1 MKTPL
6 VAFTWLAL
14 GCACALALHEKNAGP
29 AKVELKFRP
38 PAPAPLT
45 PEQQL
50 ATFKVEKG
58 WRVELVACEPMV
70 QSPVAAAFD
79 ERGRLFVVEMRGYM
93 QDLKGGG
100 EKDPNG
106 RISVLE
112 DTDGDGKMDKATV
125 FADGLVMPRAVMPV
139 AGGALVAAPPYL
151 WHMKD
156 TDGDGRADT
165 KTVVA
170 DDYGKEGGQPEH
182 MANAPT
188 WALDNH
194 VYSSGYASRFRFTG
208 GQWKKLTGGLGRGQW
223 GLCQDDVGRLY
234 FNYNSDLL
242 RTDLLQTEAY
252 SRNPLLRTAAGINH
266 KAMVAQDVFPSHP
279 TPGVN
284 RGYDGKTLREDGT
297 LTKATA
303 TCGAGVYRGDGLGAA
318 FSGSV
323 LIPEPAGN
331 LVKRLTLSEKDGVV
345 TAADPHPG
353 KEFLTSTDE
362 RFRPV
367 QSLNAPDGTMLI
379 VDLYRGIIQHEA
391 FLTHYLVANIEDRK
405 LVTPFDR
412 GRIWR
417 VVRDGASRPAAFRMP
432 SDAAGLVEALTHAN
446 GWVRDTAQR
455 LIVERSAT
463 EAAPALRA
471 LATKADAPALARLH
485 ALWTLEGLA
494 SFDAATARAALKD
507 PDARVRAGAVRA
519 APAEVMAEIAG
530 LSADK
535 DAGVLAQVAV
545 RLSASNL
552 PVTDDALAWTL
563 LRRGDNVLVREG
575 ALTGIRGREPSIAR
589 IIADKSGAKPP
600 KAALEALRSL
610 ASMVAQAGKA
620 DPFEAMLMLA
630 DEKPAVRLA
639 LAQGLAQT
647 AAGKGAQKPKP
658 LWLDGASVALASL
671 KSSLKSGDGA
681 KALAAIDARL
691 VWVGKPG
698 APPPPKIAPL
708 NAAQQAAFEKGRT
721 IYGSLCGG
729 CHQPHGYGLEGLAP
743 PLVDSEWVLGSPDVT
758 ARIIMHGLNGPV
770 KVGGRTWDLA
780 MPPMLQLSD
789 DDVAAVLTYVRR
801 EWEHTASPVAP
812 AFVKDVRAKFSDR
825 TAGWTAE
832 ELKPRARK

>member
-6 VAFTWLAL
+6 VALAWLAL
-14 GCACALALHEKNAGP
+14 GSACALALHEKNAGP
-29 AKVELKFRP
+29 AKVELKFRL

-58 WRVELVACEPMV
+58 WRVELVAAEPMV

-100 EKDPNG
+100 EKEPNG

-112 DTDGDGKMDKATV
+112 DTDGDGRMDKATV
-125 FADGLVMPRAVMPV
+125 FVDGLVMPRAVMPV
-139 AGGALVAAPPYL
+139 DGGALVAAPPYL
-151 WHMKD
+151 WFMKD
-156 TDGDGRADT
+156 TDGDGRADK

-188 WALDNH
+188 WAIDNH
-194 VYSSGYASRFRFTG
+194 VYSSGYASRLRLTG
-208 GQWKKLTGGLGRGQW
+208 GQWKKLAGGLGRGQW

-242 RTDLLQTEAY
+242 RADLLQAEAY
-252 SRNPLLRTAAGINH
+252 ARNPLLRTAAGINH
-266 KAMVAQDVFPSHP
+266 KVMLAQDVWPSHP

-284 RGYDGKTLREDGT
+284 RGYDGKTLRPDGS
-297 LTKATA
+297 LTRATA
-303 TCGAGVYRGDGLGAA
+303 SCGAGVYRGDGLGAA
-318 FSGSV
+318 FAGSA

-331 LVKRLTLSEKDGVV
+331 LVKRVVLTEKEGVV

-353 KEFLTSTDE
+353 SEFLTSTDE

-367 QSLNAPDGTMLI
+367 QTLNSPDGTMLI

-417 VVRDGASRPAAFRMP
+417 VVRDGAPRPAAFRLP
-432 SDAAGLVEALTHAN
+432 TDSPGLIGALSHPN

-455 LIVERSAT
+455 LLVERADAA
-463 EAAPALRA
+463 AAPGLRA

-485 ALWTLEGLA
+485 ALWTLDGMGAL
-494 SFDAATARAALKD
+494 DGVTARTALKD
-507 PDARVRAGAVRA
+507 QDARVRAAAVRT
-519 APAEVMAEIAG
+519 APADTLAEIAG

-545 RLSASNL
+545 RLSSSNL
-552 PVTDDALAWTL
+552 PVTDEALAWTL
-563 LRRGDNVLVREG
+563 TRRGDNVLVREG
-575 ALTGIRGREPSIAR
+575 ALTGIRGREPAVARLIAEK
-589 IIADKSGAKPP
+589 AGDKPSKP
-600 KAALEALRSL
+600 ALEALRSL
-610 ASMVAQAGKA
+610 AAMVAQAGKA
-620 DPFEAMLMLA
+620 DPFDDLLKLA
-630 DEKPAVRLA
+630 DEKPAVRLTIV
-639 LAQGLAQT
+639 QGLSQS
-647 AAGKGAQKPKP
+647 AAVKGGQKPKP
-658 LWLDGASVALASL
+658 LWLDGSSVALASL
-671 KSSLKSGDGA
+671 KVSLKSGEGA
-681 KALAAIDARL
+681 KAVTAIDERL
-691 VWVGKPG
+691 LWVGKPG
-698 APPPPKIAPL
+698 APTPPKIVPL
-708 NAAQQAAFEKGRT
+708 DAAQQAAFEKGRT
-721 IYGSLCGG
+721 IYASLCGG

-743 PLVDSEWVLGSPDVT
+743 PLVDSEWVLGSPDVA
-758 ARIIMHGLNGPV
+758 ARIVMHGLNGPV

-780 MPPMLQLSD
+780 MPPMLQLTD
-789 DDVAAVLTYVRR
+789 ADVAAVLTYVRR
-801 EWEHTASPVAP
+801 EWEHTASPVSP
-812 AFVKDVRAKFSDR
+812 AYVKDVRSKFSDR
-825 TAGWTAE
+825 TAGWTAD
-832 ELKPRARK
+832 ELRPPRRK

>member
-6 VAFTWLAL
+6 AALACLAL
-14 GCACALALHEKNAGP
+14 GSACALALHEKNAGP

-38 PAPAPLT
+38 PAPAPLS

-58 WRVELVACEPMV
+58 WRLELVACEPMV

-93 QDLKGGG
+93 QDLEGGG

-112 DTDGDGKMDKATV
+112 DTDGDGRMDKATV

-151 WHMKD
+151 WFMKD

-165 KTVVA
+165 KDVVA

-182 MANAPT
+182 MANTPT

-194 VYSSGYASRFRFTG
+194 VYSAGYPSRLRLTG
-208 GQWKKLTGGLGRGQW
+208 GQWKKLPGGLGRGQW

-234 FNYNSDLL
+234 YNYNSDLL
-242 RTDLLQTEAY
+242 RTDLLQSEAY
-252 SRNPLLRTAAGINH
+252 SRNPLLRTATGINH
-266 KAMVAQDVFPSHP
+266 KVMVAQDVWPSHP

-284 RGYDGKTLREDGT
+284 RGYDSRTLREDGT
-297 LTKATA
+297 LARTTA
-303 TCGAGVYRGDGLGAA
+303 SCGAGVYRGDGLGSA
-318 FSGSV
+318 FAGSV
-323 LIPEPAGN
+323 LVPEPAGN

-353 KEFLTSTDE
+353 SEFLTSTDE

-367 QSLNAPDGTMLI
+367 QTLNAPDGTMLI

-391 FLTHYLVANIEDRK
+391 FLTHYLLANIQDRK

-417 VVRDGASRPAAFRMP
+417 VVRDGAPRAAGFRMP
-432 SDAAGLVEALTHAN
+432 ADTAGRVRALSHAN

-455 LIVERSAT
+455 LLVESGDA
-463 EAAPALRA
+463 APAPALRA
-471 LATKADAPALARLH
+471 LATDAKAPALGRLH
-485 ALWTLEGLA
+485 ALWTLEGLGA
-494 SFDAATARAALKD
+494 LDAATARSALKD
-507 PDARVRAGAVRA
+507 EDARVRAGAVRT
-519 APAEVMAEIAG
+519 APVEVMAEIAG

-535 DAGVLAQVAV
+535 DARVLAQVAV
-545 RLSASNL
+545 RLSSSNL

-563 LRRGDNVLVREG
+563 TRRGDNALVREG
-575 ALTGIRGREPSIAR
+575 ALTGIRGRETAVAR
-589 IIADKSGAKPP
+589 LIADKAGAKPP
-600 KAALEALRSL
+600 RPSLEAL
-610 ASMVAQAGKA
+610 AGIAAMVAQAGKA
-620 DPFEAMLMLA
+620 DPFEEMLKLA
-630 DEKPAVRLA
+630 DERPAVRIA
-639 LAQGLAQT
+639 LVKGLSQN
-647 AAGKGAQKPKP
+647 AAAKGAQKPKP
-658 LWLDGASVALASL
+658 LWLDGPSVTLASL
-671 KSSLKSGDGA
+671 KSSLKSGEGA
-681 KALAAIDARL
+681 SALGAIDARL
-691 VWVGKPG
+691 LWAGKPG
-698 APPPPKIAPL
+698 APPPPKITPL
-708 NAAQQAAFEKGRT
+708 DAAQLAAFEKGRT
-721 IYGSLCGG
+721 VYSSLCGG

-743 PLVDSEWVLGSPDVT
+743 PLVDSEWVLGSPDVA
-758 ARIIMHGLNGPV
+758 ARIVMHGLNGPV
-770 KVGGRTWDLA
+770 KVGNRTWDLA
-780 MPPMLQLSD
+780 MPPMLQLTD
-789 DDVAAVLTYVRR
+789 EDIAAVLTYVRR

-812 AFVKDVRAKFSDR
+812 GYVRDVRAKFSDR
-825 TAGWTAE
+825 TAGWTAD
-832 ELKPRARK
+832 ELKPPRRK